1 MSSQSFSF
9 GASPSVSKERWLKHA
24 VHKMSRGY
32 NLIVNKDR
40 KVANFYKGFGDF
52 ESCSYQTARKLILHD
67 YVELIGEHEMGLEYR
82 LKSDKNIEVGAVAV
96 EEDEEDTD
104 EVGIDTEDAIE
115 EDEDLLDDDE
125 LENSSEED
133 EDEGDIPRKR
143 DEDDFDE

>member
-9 GASPSVSKERWLKHA
+9 RASPSVTSERWLKHA

-67 YVELIGEHEMGLEYR
+67 FLELVGENDMGMEYR
-82 LKSDKNIEVGAVAV
+82 LKLDKDLDVTSSSDDADDPDDDETITISDSTHALDDELEGAAD
-96 EEDEEDTD
+96 EEDEE
-104 EVGIDTEDAIE
+104 EVKYD
-115 EDEDLLDDDE
+115 DDDE
-125 LENSSEED
+125 E
-133 EDEGDIPRKR
+133 
-143 DEDDFDE
+143 